1 MSGGVPWAEVFS
13 ELVVAPAANT
23 RNGIWRDVVDAPAGE
38 RSAGELAAIIE
49 RLAEVA
55 RGMTVAA
62 VPECFHQVGSTVP
75 LGAAV
80 FVGLKPLIRVVE
92 RRPDPH
98 QPTLVEGE
106 PQGVGRVSHMHDRQ
120 TEEVSLDG

>member
-1 MSGGVPWAEVFS
+1 MSDCVPRAEIFR

-23 RNGIWRDVVDAPAGE
+23 RNGIGRDVVDAPAGE

-62 VPECFHQVGSTVP
+62 VPEGFHQVGSTVP
-75 LGAAV
+75 LRAAV

-106 PQGVGRVSHMHDRQ
+106 PQAVRRWSRMHNRQ
-120 TEEVSLDG
+120 TEEVRLDG

>member
-1 MSGGVPWAEVFS
+1 MSRGVPCAEIFS
-13 ELVVAPAANT
+13 ELVIAPAPDT
-23 RNGIWRDVVDAPAGE
+23 RNGIGRDVVDAPAGE

-62 VPECFHQVGSTVP
+62 VPEGFHQVGSTVP
-75 LGAAV
+75 LRAAV
-80 FVGLKPLIRVVE
+80 FVGLKPLIWVVE

-98 QPTLVEGE
+98 EPTLVEGE
-106 PQGVGRVSHMHDRQ
+106 PQGVGRGSCMHNRE

>member
-1 MSGGVPWAEVFS
+1 MSGGVPCAEIFS
-13 ELVVAPAANT
+13 ELVIAPAANT
-23 RNGIWRDVVDAPAGE
+23 RNGIGRDVVDAPAGE

-62 VPECFHQVGSTVP
+62 VPEGLHQVGSTVP
-75 LGAAV
+75 LRAAV

-92 RRPDPH
+92 RRPYPH
-98 QPTLVEGE
+98 EPPLVEGK
-106 PQGVGRVSHMHDRQ
+106 PQGIGRWGRMHDRQ
-120 TEEVSLDG
+120 TEEVGLDG

>member
-1 MSGGVPWAEVFS
+1 MSRGVPCAEIFS

-23 RNGIWRDVVDAPAGE
+23 RNGIGRNVVDAPAGE

-55 RGMTVAA
+55 RGMTVAT
-62 VPECFHQVGSTVP
+62 VPEGFHQVGSTVP

-80 FVGLKPLIRVVE
+80 FVRLEPLIRVVE
-92 RRPDPH
+92 HRPDPH

-106 PQGVGRVSHMHDRQ
+106 PQGVGRWSLMHNRQ
-120 TEEVSLDG
+120 TEEVGLDG